1 MDEMSLA
8 IEMLFELFSDLKL
21 HRELGLA
28 DRESHLQYTSV
39 KRIEI
44 GILDEVFASI
54 SFFI

>member
-28 DRESHLQYTSV
+28 DRESHLQYSAV
-39 KRIEI
+39 KCIKIEI
-44 GILDEVFASI
+44 LE
-54 SFFI
+54 